1 MSLPRPLIV
10 ARSGGGVDETFT
22 TFTAASYTP
31 TADGTTPTTLTFT
44 AKNAA
49 DETIAGVSVTY
60 A

>member
-10 ARSGGGVDETFT
+10 ARSGGGVDATFT
-22 TFTAASYTP
+22 TFVAASYTP

-44 AKNAA
+44 AKDATDTPIPN
-49 DETIAGVSVTY
+49 VSVTY